1 VIPQLE
7 NRIEFIR
14 EVVDLR
20 SLLSELG
27 IDVVREDG
35 PELVALC
42 PYHDDRNPSWSINSD
57 QGSERW
63 GAHSCWS
70 CKDEDDGGRGT
81 LFNLVMHVK
90 RCSFKQALEWTERFC
105 GLDGADDRVLDL
117 SLAGRIRE
125 VKHRKQK
132 RSGHGTVARQFE
144 SFPNLKQGSAGWRY
158 LERRGLTRR
167 QILESKVRKGT
178 GRYAK
183 RVVFPIFRGLTI
195 VNFYARHIADNGKL
209 KGLNAKGKGLI
220 NEALFNM
227 HKADPL
233 RSMCHLSEGAF
244 DALAIER
251 AGGVNSFGTNGGTL
265 LEGQASLLR
274 PYRRVVIVDDQKGDG
289 VSLVPSC
296 KRLLQDKELFRV
308 VVPKGND
315 PDSTDPEVLV
325 KLLVRPESLRRS
337 RVYFVVD
344 YSLPR

>member
-1 VIPQLE
+1 MIPQLE
-7 NRIEFIR
+7 NRIELIR
-14 EVVDLR
+14 EVADLK

-57 QGSERW
+57 SDSERW
-63 GAHSCWS
+63 GAHSCWT
-70 CKDEDDGGRGT
+70 CKDEDEGGKGT
-81 LFNLVMHVK
+81 LFNLIMHVR
-90 RCSFKQALEWTERFC
+90 RCNFRRAIEWTEKFC
-105 GLDGADDRVLDL
+105 GIDGDDDRVLDF

-125 VKHRKQK
+125 VGQRKQK
-132 RSGHGTVARQFE
+132 RAGHGTVARQFE

-167 QILESKVRKGT
+167 QILESKVRKGVD
-178 GRYAK
+178 RYAR
-183 RVVFPIFRGLTI
+183 RVVFPIFKGLTI
-195 VNFYARHIADNGKL
+195 VNFYARHITDGEPH
-209 KGLNAKGKGLI
+209 GLNATGKGLV

-233 RSMCHLSEGAF
+233 SDTCHLSEGAF

-251 AGGVNSFGTNGGTL
+251 AGGANSFGANGGAL
-265 LEGQASLLR
+265 LPGQVLLLR
-274 PYRRVVIVDDQKGDG
+274 PYRRVVIVDDAKGNKS

-308 VVPKGND
+308 AIPSGHD
-315 PDSTDPEVLV
+315 PDSVSVEILAR
-325 KLLVRPESLRRS
+325 LLQRPESLRRS
-337 RVYFVVD
+337 RVHFVVD
-344 YSLPR
+344 YSLPK